1 MRWVSFI
8 LCTFLFN
15 AAGCSNK
22 PGISP
27 KGESAPVGVTVQ
39 KPERKT
45 IRWTVEQPGSILA
58 YEQAPIVA
66 KLPGYVSRMY
76 VDIDDKVFGPERSW
90 WGTRSREGTLLA
102 EISIPEI
109 NDEAKQKEAQA
120 VQARAEVELSRKNLT
135 VAEAN
140 LTSSRAMTAEAVAA
154 EKQAHADYDRWQSES
169 IRIDGLVK
177 RGTIDKQASEETR
190 NQFLSAEGAW
200 EKAKAHIASA
210 QATEKESKAR
220 KERAEVEIV
229 TALAR
234 QAAAEADAGRLVVS
248 PIYANPA
255 HPSTA
260 SLPGA
265 SFTPDISC
273 SQARRMR

>member
-1 MRWVSFI
+1 
-8 LCTFLFN
+8 
-15 AAGCSNK
+15 
-22 PGISP
+22 
-27 KGESAPVGVTVQ
+27 
-39 KPERKT
+39 
-45 IRWTVEQPGSILA
+45 
-58 YEQAPIVA
+58 
-66 KLPGYVSRMY
+66 MY

-120 VQARAEVELSRKNLT
+120 VQAHAEVELSRKNLT

-190 NQFLSAEGAW
+190 RSVPLRRGGLGKSQGTYRFRTSHQER
-200 EKAKAHIASA
+200 K
-210 QATEKESKAR
+210 QSKKRACRGGDRHCAR
-220 KERAEVEIV
+220 P
-229 TALAR
+229 T
-234 QAAAEADAGRLVVS
+234 G
-248 PIYANPA
+248 
-255 HPSTA
+255 
-260 SLPGA
+260 
-265 SFTPDISC
+265 C
-273 SQARRMR
+273 C